1 MDDRVGWC
9 EYGEGKEMVAVLG
22 HLDVV
27 PAGDGWT
34 ETEPFSGEIKNGRI
48 YGRGTMDDKGPM
60 VAAIYALAALKDAG
74 FAPSKRIRLLF
85 GTNEETG
92 CGDMSWY
99 VSHGGE
105 LPVYGFTPDGEY
117 PIING
122 EKGILNG
129 TYSRKLHQT
138 GDYRL
143 TKFEGGAASN
153 ISPAYAAAELKCPA
167 DAAAKISA
175 DKVTVTPIEGGIRVE
190 AEGIAVHGFDPGAG
204 RKCHRTAGA
213 GTQSAAA
220 DRRAW
225 RLHGICGRAHRHGGT
240 RRVLGLAMRDE
251 LSGPLTLNL
260 GVANL
265 SRNAVARFLG
275 ALPGHPEIRA
285 RIPASVA
292 RLHARRLYRN
302 RNDARG
308 GHLHA
313 ARKRTHPQTVQ
324 GI

>member
-1 MDDRVGWC
+1 MNCKPYIRAHADELLESLAALVRIPSVEGVPEEHAPFGREPARALHETLALCEKLGFRTGNMDDRVGWC
-9 EYGEGKEMVAVLG
+9 EYGEGEEMVAVLG

-153 ISPAYAAAELKCPA
+153 ISPAYAAAELAVSGGRGCQNLGGQGNHHA
-167 DAAAKISA
+167 DRGRHPRGSR
-175 DKVTVTPIEGGIRVE
+175 GHCRSRL
-190 AEGIAVHGFDPGAG
+190 DPGAG

-213 GTQSAAA
+213 GTQSTAA

-225 RLHGICGRAHRHGGT
+225 RLHRICGRAHRHGGT
-240 RRVLGLAMRDE
+240 RRVPR
-251 LSGPLTLNL
+251 P
-260 GVANL
+260 
-265 SRNAVARFLG
+265 R
-275 ALPGHPEIRA
+275 
-285 RIPASVA
+285 
-292 RLHARRLYRN
+292 HAR
-302 RNDARG
+302 
-308 GHLHA
+308 
-313 ARKRTHPQTVQ
+313 
-324 GI
+324 

>member
-1 MDDRVGWC
+1 MNCKPYIRAHADELLESLAALVRIPSVEGVPEEHAPFGREPARALHETLALCEKLGFRTGNMDDRVGWC

-138 GDYRL
+138 GEYRL
-143 TKFEGGAASN
+143 TKFEG
-153 ISPAYAAAELKCPA
+153 
-167 DAAAKISA
+167 
-175 DKVTVTPIEGGIRVE
+175 
-190 AEGIAVHGFDPGAG
+190 VHSFP
-204 RKCHRTAGA
+204 
-213 GTQSAAA
+213 
-220 DRRAW
+220 
-225 RLHGICGRAHRHGGT
+225 T
-240 RRVLGLAMRDE
+240 RRSSDRK
-251 LSGPLTLNL
+251 
-260 GVANL
+260 
-265 SRNAVARFLG
+265 
-275 ALPGHPEIRA
+275 
-285 RIPASVA
+285 SV
-292 RLHARRLYRN
+292 
-302 RNDARG
+302 
-308 GHLHA
+308 
-313 ARKRTHPQTVQ
+313 V
-324 GI
+324 

>member
-1 MDDRVGWC
+1 MNCKPYIRAHADELLESLAALVRIPSVEGVPEEHAPFGREPARALHETLALCEKLGFRTGNMDDRVGWC
-9 EYGEGKEMVAVLG
+9 EYGEGEEMVAVLG

-153 ISPAYAAAELKCPA
+153 ISPAYAAAELQCPA
-167 DAAAKISA
+167 DAASKIAA
-175 DKVTVTPIEGGIRVE
+175 DKVNGHTHRGRHPRGSRGHCRSRL
-190 AEGIAVHGFDPGAG
+190 DPGAG

-240 RRVLGLAMRDE
+240 RRVPR
-251 LSGPLTLNL
+251 
-260 GVANL
+260 
-265 SRNAVARFLG
+265 SR
-275 ALPGHPEIRA
+275 
-285 RIPASVA
+285 
-292 RLHARRLYRN
+292 HAR
-302 RNDARG
+302 
-308 GHLHA
+308 
-313 ARKRTHPQTVQ
+313 
-324 GI
+324 

>member
-1 MDDRVGWC
+1 MNCKPYIRAHADELLESLAALVRIPSVEGVPEEHAPFGREPARALHETLALCEKLGFRTGNMDDRVGWC
-9 EYGEGKEMVAVLG
+9 EYGEGEEMVAVLG

-153 ISPAYAAAELKCPA
+153 ISPAYAAAELQCPA

-175 DKVTVTPIEGGIRVE
+175 HPGQQG
-190 AEGIAVHGFDPGAG
+190 HGDADRGRHPRGSRGHCRSRLDSRAG
-204 RKCHRTAGA
+204 RKCHRTAGT

-240 RRVLGLAMRDE
+240 R
-251 LSGPLTLNL
+251 
-260 GVANL
+260 
-265 SRNAVARFLG
+265 
-275 ALPGHPEIRA
+275 
-285 RIPASVA
+285 
-292 RLHARRLYRN
+292 
-302 RNDARG
+302 
-308 GHLHA
+308 
-313 ARKRTHPQTVQ
+313 
-324 GI
+324 

>member
-1 MDDRVGWC
+1 MNCKPYIRAHADELLESLAALVRIPSVEGVPEEHAPFGREPARALHETLALCEKLGFRTGNMDDRVGWC
-9 EYGEGKEMVAVLG
+9 EYGEGEEMVAVLG

-143 TKFEGGAASN
+143 TKFEACCLQHLSGVCSGGAAVSGGRGCQN
-153 ISPAYAAAELKCPA
+153 LRGQ
-167 DAAAKISA
+167 
-175 DKVTVTPIEGGIRVE
+175 VTVTPIEGGIRVE
-190 AEGIAVHGFDPGAG
+190 AEGIGRSRLDPGAG
-204 RKCHRTAGA
+204 RNAIGRLAQA
-213 GTQSAAA
+213 RQSAAA

-240 RRVLGLAMRDE
+240 R
-251 LSGPLTLNL
+251 
-260 GVANL
+260 
-265 SRNAVARFLG
+265 
-275 ALPGHPEIRA
+275 
-285 RIPASVA
+285 
-292 RLHARRLYRN
+292 
-302 RNDARG
+302 
-308 GHLHA
+308 
-313 ARKRTHPQTVQ
+313 
-324 GI
+324 

>member
-1 MDDRVGWC
+1 MNCKPYIRAHADELLESLAALVRIPSVEGVPEEHAPFGREPARALHETLALCEKLGFRTGNMDDRVGWC

-122 EKGILNG
+122 ERAFS
-129 TYSRKLHQT
+129 TA
-138 GDYRL
+138 L
-143 TKFEGGAASN
+143 TAESCTR
-153 ISPAYAAAELKCPA
+153 PA
-167 DAAAKISA
+167 I
-175 DKVTVTPIEGGIRVE
+175 
-190 AEGIAVHGFDPGAG
+190 
-204 RKCHRTAGA
+204 TA
-213 GTQSAAA
+213 
-220 DRRAW
+220 
-225 RLHGICGRAHRHGGT
+225 
-240 RRVLGLAMRDE
+240 
-251 LSGPLTLNL
+251 
-260 GVANL
+260 
-265 SRNAVARFLG
+265 
-275 ALPGHPEIRA
+275 
-285 RIPASVA
+285 
-292 RLHARRLYRN
+292 
-302 RNDARG
+302 
-308 GHLHA
+308 
-313 ARKRTHPQTVQ
+313 
-324 GI
+324 

>member
-1 MDDRVGWC
+1 MERWRDTNVQDLSIIIDELREEMIQTLKGWIQVPSVKAAP
-9 EYGEGKEMVAVLG
+9 EPGAPFGREVRRALDLVLSDAAVMGFETRNFDGYAGDVRMGPLG
-22 HLDVV
+22 VDPLAILVHLDVV

-153 ISPAYAAAELKCPA
+153 ISPAYAAAELQCPA
-167 DAAAKISA
+167 DAVSVWRRWPHSA
-175 DKVTVTPIEGGIRVE
+175 RPTGCTGW
-190 AEGIAVHGFDPGAG
+190 
-204 RKCHRTAGA
+204 C
-213 GTQSAAA
+213 
-220 DRRAW
+220 
-225 RLHGICGRAHRHGGT
+225 CGPCR
-240 RRVLGLAMRDE
+240 
-251 LSGPLTLNL
+251 P
-260 GVANL
+260 
-265 SRNAVARFLG
+265 
-275 ALPGHPEIRA
+275 
-285 RIPASVA
+285 
-292 RLHARRLYRN
+292 
-302 RNDARG
+302 
-308 GHLHA
+308 
-313 ARKRTHPQTVQ
+313 
-324 GI
+324 